1 MNKIREIESRFIV
14 KVTDTKTNKSHEEWI
29 TTTDINSAMKEYE
42 ELHFDKL
49 GNCEWEVIYEYK
61 GDRI

>member
-1 MNKIREIESRFIV
+1 MKEIRAIESRFIV

-42 ELHFDKL
+42 D
-49 GNCEWEVIYEYK
+49 NNVPCEWEVIYEYK

>member
-1 MNKIREIESRFIV
+1 MNKIREVESRFIV

-29 TTTDINSAMKEYE
+29 TTTDINTSMKEYE

-49 GNCEWEVIYEYK
+49 GHCEWEVIYEYK

>member
-1 MNKIREIESRFIV
+1 MNKIREVESRFIV

-42 ELHFDKL
+42 ELHFDQL
-49 GNCEWEVIYEYK
+49 GHCEWEVIYEYK

>member
-1 MNKIREIESRFIV
+1 MNKIREVESRFIV

-42 ELHFDKL
+42 D
-49 GNCEWEVIYEYK
+49 NNVPCEWEVIYEYK
-61 GDRI
+61 GASI

>member
-49 GNCEWEVIYEYK
+49 GHCEWEIVYEYRS
-61 GDRI
+61 DRI